1 MRILILAN
9 NDIGLYKFRK
19 ELIEELLQRKH
30 KVYISLPDG
39 EFVRPFEEMGCIFI
53 DTPVDRRGI
62 NPKTDMGL
70 FNRYRKMMK
79 EVNPDLI
86 ITYTI
91 KPNIYGG
98 IVARLAKKKYAV
110 NITGL
115 GTAFENAG
123 LIRTIVVTLYKFALK
138 KAKVIFFENI
148 ANRDE
153 LLSYKVCDKEQT
165 VVLNGAGVNTETY
178 SYMTYPLEN
187 EISGEQVK
195 FLFVGRVMKEKGID
209 ELFEAMKRMVAEGK
223 QCFLDVVGPF
233 EEDYK
238 DKLEQYEK
246 DGWLKYHGYQS
257 DVRPFIEKCHC
268 FVLPSYHEGM
278 ANTNLE
284 CASSGRPVITSNI
297 PGCKEAVIDGVS
309 GLLCE
314 PKNAE
319 HLYQTMRSI
328 VEANVEDRVQMGMAG
343 RKHMEDVFDKK
354 KVIEETMR
362 HLGYLWNN

>member
-1 MRILILAN
+1 MKILVLAN

-19 ELIEELLQRKH
+19 ELIEKFLDQKNE
-30 KVYISLPDG
+30 VYISLPDG
-39 EFVRPFEEMGCIFI
+39 ELVRPLEEKGCIFI

-62 NPKTDMGL
+62 NPKTDLGL
-70 FNRYRKMMK
+70 FNRYRKMIK
-79 EVNPDLI
+79 AVNPDI
-86 ITYTI
+86 VITYTI

-98 IVARLAKKKYAV
+98 IAARFARKKYAV

-115 GTAFENAG
+115 GTAFQSSG
-123 LIRTIVVTLYKFALK
+123 LIRTIVVTLYKIALK
-138 KAKVIFFENI
+138 KAKAIFFENS

-153 LLSYKVCDKEQT
+153 LLSFKVCDKNQT
-165 VVLNGAGVNTETY
+165 VVLNGAGVNTDTY
-178 SYMTYPLEN
+178 SYLQYPQADESGN
-187 EISGEQVK
+187 ERVN

-209 ELFEAMKRMVAEGK
+209 ELFEAMERLVAEGK

-238 DKLEQYEK
+238 DKLDQYEK
-246 DGWLKYHGYQS
+246 EGWLKYHGYQS

-297 PGCKEAVIDGVS
+297 PGCKESVIEGVS

-314 PKNAE
+314 PKNADS
-319 HLYQTMRSI
+319 LYEVMRQITEMSMAERKTM
-328 VEANVEDRVQMGMAG
+328 GLAG
-343 RKHMEDVFDKK
+343 RKHMEAVFEKG
-354 KVIEETMR
+354 KVVEETMK
-362 HLGYLWNN
+362 YLF